1 MVAHLVRAF
10 VALGSN
16 LGDRA
21 SLMLAG
27 REALAELPGTFVV
40 GASSLYQTAP
50 VGPVAQDPYLNA
62 VVALET
68 DLSPRELLHQ
78 MLAIEASQGRRR
90 DAHSERSG
98 PRTLDLDLL
107 LYGNECI
114 DENGLEVPHPRLH
127 ERAFVLEPLCEVA
140 PELTHPR
147 LGECLEVYRARQN
160 DPDAVS
166 HWADS
171 ADWVVELLGSK
182 R

>member
-1 MVAHLVRAF
+1 MAHPVRTF

-16 LGDRA
+16 LGDRE
-21 SLMLAG
+21 SWLRAG
-27 REALAELPGTFVV
+27 REALAELPGTHVV

-50 VGPVAQDPYLNA
+50 VGPVAQGPYLNA
-62 VVALET
+62 VLALET
-68 DLSPRELLHQ
+68 DLRPRALLEQ

-90 DAHSERSG
+90 DARVERFG

-114 DENGLEVPHPRLH
+114 DESGLEVPHPRLH
-127 ERAFVLEPLCEVA
+127 ERAFVLEPLCEVD
-140 PELTHPR
+140 PELTHPQ
-147 LGECLEVYRARQN
+147 LGDCLEVYRARLN

-171 ADWVVELLGSK
+171 DDWVVMLLGSK

>member
-1 MVAHLVRAF
+1 
-10 VALGSN
+10 
-16 LGDRA
+16 
-21 SLMLAG
+21 
-27 REALAELPGTFVV
+27 
-40 GASSLYQTAP
+40 
-50 VGPVAQDPYLNA
+50 VGPVAQGPYLNA

-68 DLSPRELLHQ
+68 DLSPRGLLHQ

-90 DAHSERSG
+90 NAQSERSG

-114 DENGLEVPHPRLH
+114 NENGLEVPHPRLH
-127 ERAFVLEPLCEVA
+127 ERAFVLEPLCEVD
-140 PELTHPR
+140 PELIHPR
-147 LGECLEVYRARQN
+147 SGECLEVYRARQN

-171 ADWVVELLGSK
+171 ADWVVERLGSK

>member
-1 MVAHLVRAF
+1 MAHAARAF

-21 SLMLAG
+21 SLILAG
-27 REALAELPGTFVV
+27 REALAELPGTHVV

-50 VGPVAQDPYLNA
+50 VGPVAQGPYLNA
-62 VVALET
+62 VLALET
-68 DLSPRELLHQ
+68 DWPPRSLLHQ

-90 DAHSERSG
+90 GGQAERFG

-127 ERAFVLEPLCEVA
+127 ERAFVLEPLCEVD
-140 PELTHPR
+140 PELIHPR
-147 LGECLEVYRARQN
+147 LGDRLEVYRARLN
-160 DPDAVS
+160 DPDAVA

-171 ADWVVELLGSK
+171 ADWVVMPLGSK